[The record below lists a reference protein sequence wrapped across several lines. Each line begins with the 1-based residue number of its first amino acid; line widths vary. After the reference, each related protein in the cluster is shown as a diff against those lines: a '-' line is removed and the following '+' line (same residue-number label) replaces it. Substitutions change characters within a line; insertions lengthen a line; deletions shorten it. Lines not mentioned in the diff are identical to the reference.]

1 MTFTRHSRY
10 LRQRK
15 TNRSSDREHDMS
27 APRGWDKALDR
38 RAEKPSALDEVCLDQ
53 PHVAFEITG
62 RLDTAR
68 RFGETDENREFRAKA
83 TLAPVPKTNGHARR
97 TTTIVTQ
104 KAIKDGTVDRPQVDS
119 GEIKP
124 DQEVACHGPAPV
136 KLLAGGSDLTM
147 KTVDDGKEGGIEV
160 GQTALV
166 RGRCLD
172 VANKGRSP
180 FA

>member
-1 MTFTRHSRY
+1 MGDVAQSTAGTP
-10 LRQRK
+10 
-15 TNRSSDREHDMS
+15 HDDIS
-27 APRGWDKALDR
+27 LARTLGAWEIA
-38 RAEKPSALDEVCLDQ
+38 AKPSALDEVCLDQ
-53 PHVAFEITG
+53 PHVAFENTG

-68 RFGETDENREFRAKA
+68 RFEETDENREFRAKA
-83 TLAPVPKTNGHARR
+83 TLAPVPKTNRHSRR

-119 GEIKP
+119 REIKP
-124 DQEVACHGPAPV
+124 DRKVACHRPAPV
-136 KLLAGGSDLTM
+136 KLLAGGSALTT
-147 KTVDDGKEGGIEV
+147 KIVDEGKDGGIEV

-172 VANKGRSP
+172 VANNSRSP